1 MQWIL
6 TSRWRLLPA
15 TIGAV
20 ALVAMVSLAYSQPP
34 GPPPGGPR
42 GPYERG
48 PRGPRE
54 ERGDRPVET
63 TELSGNVQGFNRN
76 PLGAI
81 DSLMLTADGKTVQ
94 VNFPPDLGGP
104 IAGLAS
110 AGDSVKITAEKTPHR
125 ADHEIYRLIKFV
137 SASGKELKLSRPED
151 AEQVHV
157 EGIVRQL
164 NYAPHGEID
173 GVLLENGDFVHF
185 APHSAEQ
192 IAPKVGQKVTVDGRQ
207 HLALASGQVI
217 EAERINDVAIERR
230 PPPRRGPGG
239 PDGPAGR
246 GPGRRGPE
254 GDGPEDGPGGRG
266 PRGDRRGPRPGP

>member
-34 GPPPGGPR
+34 GPPPGGPG

-125 ADHEIYRLIKFV
+125 ADHEIY
-137 SASGKELKLSRPED
+137 ADMKEGRFYFSKTFWGLR
-151 AEQVHV
+151 HR
-157 EGIVRQL
+157 IVRPDAFDL
-164 NYAPHGEID
+164 ICG
-173 GVLLENGDFVHF
+173 LLEAVVSHCRCCLLNF
-185 APHSAEQ
+185 
-192 IAPKVGQKVTVDGRQ
+192 
-207 HLALASGQVI
+207 
-217 EAERINDVAIERR
+217 
-230 PPPRRGPGG
+230 
-239 PDGPAGR
+239 
-246 GPGRRGPE
+246 
-254 GDGPEDGPGGRG
+254 
-266 PRGDRRGPRPGP
+266 